1 MGVWMRGFK
10 NLKCTVCN
18 QNKLELIKPIPES
31 FRKNVIFSCL
41 NCGTLQSRYPSSY
54 NPKND
59 PHSLQFIGQRHISSS
74 DGARWGNIRHGKGLR
89 FDSHQSLLDKTIKE
103 FQIKS
108 VFEDGANRGHFT
120 KYAYDNNLIYHGV
133 EPDIICFKD
142 YKKHFN
148 VLNCYTEDFK
158 KNIKVD
164 FIYSSH
170 TLEHVDSVFHHLKI
184 LSEFLKNKGIFFLDI
199 PNTQQIEYEDLILEE
214 YFVEKHVTN
223 FYFFNIINLFKF
235 FGFNLHRTLV
245 DPYNITSVFIFEKKK
260 YNTDKLN
267 IFKNSEHIK
276 FQKKII
282 FDYYKKMV
290 TSKKKLK
297 NIVKYINNNFNKK
310 IIFYGGGRIF
320 NTFLKL
326 GLKIDKVKFVID
338 NYLFD
343 KIELSNEI
351 NLYSHDFLLSNR
363 ISKSTPI
370 IILARSSINQIKS
383 SLRKDGFLKFY
394 DINELR

>member
-1 MGVWMRGFK
+1 MHGFK
-10 NLKCTVCN
+10 NLKCTVCD
-18 QNKLELIKPIPES
+18 QNKLELIKPIPDS
-31 FRKNVIFSCL
+31 FRKNVIFCCL
-41 NCGTLQSRYPSSY
+41 KCGTLQSRYPSSY
-54 NPKND
+54 KPKED

-74 DGARWGNIRHGKGLR
+74 DGTRWGNIRHGKGLR
-89 FDSHQSLLDKTIKE
+89 FDIHQSLLDKTIKE
-103 FQIKS
+103 FQINS
-108 VFEDGANRGHFT
+108 VYEDGANRGHFT

-133 EPDIICFKD
+133 EPDIMCFKD

-148 VLNCYTEDFK
+148 VLNCYTENFK

-170 TLEHVDSVFHHLKI
+170 TLEHVDSVYQHLKI
-184 LSEFLKNKGIFFLDI
+184 LCGFLKNKGIFFLDL

-235 FGFNLHRTLV
+235 FGFNLLFSAV
-245 DPYNITSVFIFEKKK
+245 DPYNITAAFVFEKKN
-260 YNTDKLN
+260 YMNCHIN
-267 IFKNSEHIK
+267 IFKNLNHINI
-276 FQKKII
+276 QKKII
-282 FDYYKKMV
+282 FEYYQKMEI
-290 TSKKKLK
+290 SKKKLK
-297 NIVKYINNNFNKK
+297 NIVKYINNHFHKK

-343 KIELSNEI
+343 KIKLSDGI
-351 NLYSHDFLLSNR
+351 NLYSHDFLLRNS
-363 ISKSTPI
+363 IPKSTPI
-370 IILARSSINQIKS
+370 IILARSSIIQIKTTLS
-383 SLRKDGFLKFY
+383 KDRFSNVY
-394 DINELR
+394 EINELR